1 MSPDAMAPPPTPD
14 DIIGSGGV
22 PAPRCVHPLSE
33 GAPVTLDG
41 AWPDRCIRRVTR
53 AELHSFAAPAPPRGQ
68 ALIVAGGGYLQLV
81 HDKEGVQVA
90 TWLNGLGLDAHVLV
104 HRLPGQPVAES
115 KDEVWPFDIALHDGL
130 AALDHLAAASP
141 DLPLLHVGLSSGGH
155 LAGVLACQPHPLNR
169 VQGRGVVMAYAPINA
184 NHRDHKA
191 PPGKPDYPPPQKQAF
206 YDAWP
211 IGLAAHRHGVPPMP
225 VFLAYA
231 LHDPVVPVDHA
242 LNLVKTMQ
250 QTGGS
255 VEAHLFPDAEH
266 GFALRALQGT
276 HDQWPTLAARWID
289 TQLRR

>member
-1 MSPDAMAPPPTPD
+1 
-14 DIIGSGGV
+14 V
-22 PAPRCVHPLSE
+22 QPLSD
-33 GAPVTLDG
+33 GAPVALDG

-53 AELHSFAAPAPPRGQ
+53 AELHRFAAPGRPRGQ
-68 ALIVAGGGYLQLV
+68 ALVVAGGGYLQLV
-81 HDKEGVQVA
+81 HDKEGVQIA
-90 TWLNGLGLDAHVLV
+90 TWLNSLDLDAHVLV
-104 HRLPGQPVAES
+104 HRLPGQPVAEPG
-115 KDEVWPFDIALHDGL
+115 DAVWPFDIALRDGL
-130 AALDHLAAASP
+130 AALDHLATASP
-141 DLPLLHVGLSSGGH
+141 ELPLLHVGLSSGGH

-169 VQGRGVVMAYAPINA
+169 SQGRGVVMAYAPINA

-211 IGLAAHRHGVPPMP
+211 VGLSAHPHGVPPMP

-255 VEAHLFPDAEH
+255 VEAHLFPDAQH
-266 GFALRALQGT
+266 GFALRELQGT
-276 HDQWPTLAARWID
+276 HDQWPSLAARWID
-289 TQLRR
+289 ARLSR